1 MIDNKKTGRKGFF
14 WLLAMVLALLLGMG
28 WWAANRRAESL
39 DASMRERLLRQ
50 TVAIA
55 DTLNPDLVRKL
66 TFTAADKGTP
76 AFECIREQMIAIG
89 KTFPQRGIWSE
100 FLRDGK
106 LFFGPETYPEND
118 AIASQPGTEYQLPP
132 LANLQVFKDKR
143 PVTIGPYTDEYGT
156 FVSTLAPVL
165 DPHTGEV
172 LMLVAVDIIA
182 GDWQSKLN
190 VARISPLLAALA
202 LILLFVAGTLAI
214 RWRNR
219 RERYEAFK
227 FRKWIVAP
235 TALALLG
242 GLLIY
247 ALFEL
252 WELDNEFRQDM
263 LSNMEQARSAY
274 NQIIT
279 ADVAL
284 LRMQIEHI
292 AGEPTLLKAWRQRDR
307 SALTALAQPVFEQ
320 LKREYGITHYYL
332 IAPDRNCF
340 LRAHEPGRHGDR
352 IDRHTLL
359 MAEKTG
365 EDAWG
370 AELGPLGA
378 FTLRYVKPWKQDGV
392 VIGYLELGVEIDNV
406 GAKLAKGM
414 DLDVLTLIRKEY
426 TSREKFESGSRVFGF
441 SGQWDAYPD
450 FVVAHQTIPL
460 LPAELS
466 HWLEQH
472 YGRSAEPDMANIR
485 LGKKQFACNVIHLF
499 DAASRNVS
507 DLILLRD
514 VSAEFD
520 AARNSLIFGLTLTAL
535 LFGGILILLWSVAGA
550 AERRLSTTVR
560 KLRVSEVRLEQL
572 AEHGRIIAWEVDEQG
587 LYSYV
592 SPVAE
597 AVVGYCPEELVG
609 RMHFY
614 DLHPE
619 SGREAFRKAA
629 FAVFA
634 QKGAFR
640 NMENAIQAKGG
651 RQVWI
656 STNGFPLLKT
666 DGTLRGYR
674 GSDTDITERKQV
686 ETALHNARRDME
698 NVLVASSQVA
708 IIATDCNGLITIF
721 NTGAERMLG
730 YTAEEMVGYQT
741 PVIFHL
747 VAEIIAHG
755 KKLSAEFGVPV
766 DGFEVFV
773 ARARRGGYEER
784 EWTYVR
790 KDGSHLTVNLTVTAV
805 RDSDNQITGLLGVAL
820 DITERK
826 RAELYREIGREV
838 LQILN
843 EPWDLQV
850 SIQHIIAALKTRTGF
865 DAAGIRLQAGEDFPY
880 FAQEGFSRNFLLTEN
895 TLLEHAPDGGV
906 CRDKDG
912 NVNLECTCGLVISGK
927 TDPALPIFT
936 RGGSFWTGD
945 SLPLLD
951 LPAEQDPRLH
961 PRNQCIHDGY
971 ASVALIPIRNKDRIV
986 GLLHLNDRRKGCF
999 TLETVELLEGIAA
1012 HIGAA
1017 LMRKQSEEMLRETN
1031 RQLEAATARAVQ
1043 ANTAKSDFP
1052 ANMSHEIRTPG
1063 NG

>member
-1 MIDNKKTGRKGFF
+1 
-14 WLLAMVLALLLGMG
+14 L
-28 WWAANRRAESL
+28 
-39 DASMRERLLRQ
+39 
-50 TVAIA
+50 
-55 DTLNPDLVRKL
+55 
-66 TFTAADKGTP
+66 
-76 AFECIREQMIAIG
+76 
-89 KTFPQRGIWSE
+89 
-100 FLRDGK
+100 
-106 LFFGPETYPEND
+106 
-118 AIASQPGTEYQLPP
+118 
-132 LANLQVFKDKR
+132 
-143 PVTIGPYTDEYGT
+143 
-156 FVSTLAPVL
+156 
-165 DPHTGEV
+165 
-172 LMLVAVDIIA
+172 
-182 GDWQSKLN
+182 
-190 VARISPLLAALA
+190 PLLATFA
-202 LILLFVAGTLAI
+202 LILLFVAGALAI

-247 ALFEL
+247 VMFEL
-252 WELDNEFRQDM
+252 WELDDESRQDM
-263 LSNMEQARSAY
+263 LRNMEQARSAY

-284 LRMQIEHI
+284 LRTQIEHI
-292 AGEPTLLKAWRQRDR
+292 SCDPTLLKAWRQRDR
-307 SALTALAQPVFEQ
+307 ISLTALTQPVFER

-332 IAPDRNCF
+332 IAPERSCF
-340 LRAHEPGRHGDR
+340 LRAHEPERHGDL

-378 FTLRYVKPWKQDGV
+378 FTLRYVRPLKQDGA
-392 VIGYLELGVEIDNV
+392 VIGYLELGIEIDNI
-406 GAKLAKGM
+406 GAKLAKEM
-414 DLDVLTLIRKEY
+414 ELDVLTVIGKEY
-426 TSREKFESGSRVFGF
+426 TTREKFESGRRVFGF
-441 SGQWDAYPD
+441 SGQWEAYPD
-450 FVVAHQTIPL
+450 FVVAHQTLPL
-460 LPAELS
+460 LPRELS
-466 HWLEQH
+466 HWLEHQ
-472 YGRSAEPDMANIR
+472 YRRTAEPDMANIR
-485 LGKKQFACNVIHLF
+485 MGKKQFTCNVIHLF
-499 DAASRNVS
+499 DAASRNVV
-507 DLILLRD
+507 DLILLHD
-514 VSAEFD
+514 VSAEVG

-550 AERRLSTTVR
+550 AERGLGTAVR
-560 KLRVSEVRLEQL
+560 KLRESEVRLDQL
-572 AEHGRIIAWEVDEQG
+572 AEHGRIIAWEVDAQG
-587 LYSYV
+587 LFSYV
-592 SPVAE
+592 SHVSE
-597 AVVGYCPEELVG
+597 AVFGYRPDEIVGL
-609 RMHFY
+609 MHFY

-619 SGREAFRKAA
+619 SGREEFRKAA

-640 NMENAIQAKGG
+640 NMESAIQAKDGF
-651 RQVWI
+651 QVWI
-656 STNGFPLLKT
+656 STNGFPLLKA

-674 GSDTDITERKQV
+674 GSDTDITERKKA
-686 ETALHNARRDME
+686 ELALQESEKRFMDVIYASRD
-698 NVLVASSQVA
+698 A
-708 IIATDCNGLITIF
+708 ILLIDGERFVDCNE
-721 NTGAERMLG
+721 AAVKMLG
-730 YTAEEMVGYQT
+730 YSNKDQFLMTHPSELSPLLQPDGKGSLEKANDMMRIAFEKGYHRFEWMHRKVAGEDLLVEVSLT
-741 PVIFHL
+741 PV
-747 VAEIIAHG
+747 AME
-755 KKLSAEFGVPV
+755 
-766 DGFEVFV
+766 
-773 ARARRGGYEER
+773 RRNVIHCV
-784 EWTYVR
+784 W
-790 KDGSHLTVNLTVTAV
+790 
-805 RDSDNQITGLLGVAL
+805 RDISGC
-820 DITERK
+820 K
-826 RAELYREIGREV
+826 RAEAYREIGREV